1 LRIIL
6 EALKIDKMPRA
17 QRVHLWFSFLF
28 AISASIYLTAP
39 SGGQLDLFKTQLSAF
54 LQRQAGLPFP
64 PPVWF
69 SVLFRQVGLVVLSM
83 AFILIY
89 AVHWLFASSEVT
101 GQVTVSEDPLEIP
114 SLPLSRGKSATG
126 VAIRAFPSFLLLGIA
141 MIIPY
146 IISIPSLGIPFY
158 VLASM
163 LSMTIFILIF
173 EEKKLGQLPD
183 DTGDEIL
190 HFRLFPFSR
199 IDHKHG
205 CRSASHGFQK
215 QPLGRKP
222 GPGFLFRAKDIGLW
236 QAGSHL
242 LPLPFRAGG
251 RGKKQPWM
259 RLKTE
264 WSRNFTHALPADE
277 TFEKAGKWIKP

>member
-1 LRIIL
+1 MRIIL

-173 EEKKLGQLPD
+173 EEKKLAGAM
-183 DTGDEIL
+183 E
-190 HFRLFPFSR
+190 
-199 IDHKHG
+199 
-205 CRSASHGFQK
+205 ASYRMTRGMKFFIFVS
-215 QPLGRKP
+215 
-222 GPGFLFRAKDIGLW
+222 FLFLGSITNMAADLLRMVFRSSLWAASLVRAFFF
-236 QAGSHL
+236 A
-242 LPLPFRAGG
+242 
-251 RGKKQPWM
+251 
-259 RLKTE
+259 LKTLAFGRLAAIFYRSLSARE
-264 WSRNFTHALPADE
+264 AAAKNSP
-277 TFEKAGKWIKP
+277 G